1 MPYKRGAPRGNRNRL
16 VHGHYATA
24 TISLRRACRRTIYE
38 ARARLAELRALDRLI
53 GTLDGIAAMHAA
65 GAPPEHLAA
74 VARAFESALARLEGP
89 KPATRPWPANNPYT
103 DDLPS

>member
-24 TISLRRACRRTIYE
+24 TISLRRACRRALYE
-38 ARARLAELRALDRLI
+38 ARAQLADARMLGTLI
-53 GTLDGIAAMHAA
+53 GTLDGIAAMHKA

-74 VARAFESALARLEGP
+74 LARAFEAALARLEGP
-89 KPATRPWPANNPYT
+89 RPAPRPWPANNPYT
-103 DDLPS
+103 EDLPS